1 MELTKKQIERQD
13 FVDDNIW
20 WCINELFV
28 DVQPHNRQGIIHW
41 NIEDIAKIRDFIY
54 ENVLKDLGVS
64 EMEFY
69 PYMRI
74 K

>member
-1 MELTKKQIERQD
+1 MELTKNQISRQD
-13 FVDDNIW
+13 FVDNK
-20 WCINELFV
+20 INWLINDLFE
-28 DVQPHNRQGIIHW
+28 DVQPHNQRGSIHW